1 MEEKQQHGRWKYLM
15 CIWFGI
21 FCFPLIAIA
30 AQGVIKVKGYFSE
43 VQAIRQIE
51 KNSNYVFFYDA
62 ADLDEVKRKN
72 IDCQGTIEKVLSV
85 VFEGSNVNYLVR
97 GDEVVLKV
105 NKQSVQQKGEKRV
118 VTGVVTD
125 AIDGEPLVG
134 VNIVVKGQKSGTIT
148 DLNGRYSISVIFR
161 LRIRIL
167 SGCFFKLPFCNTKLL
182 FQPPNLISDT
192 FHFQQE
198 HVDIVCF

>member
-1 MEEKQQHGRWKYLM
+1 M

-148 DLNGRYSISVIFR
+148 DLNGRYSISV
-161 LRIRIL
+161 
-167 SGCFFKLPFCNTKLL
+167 SGDKAVLVFSYIGYQKREAPVEDLGWLMSRCPEN
-182 FQPPNLISDT
+182 SRR
-192 FHFQQE
+192 
-198 HVDIVCF
+198 

>member
-1 MEEKQQHGRWKYLM
+1 MKYKLS
-15 CIWFGI
+15 
-21 FCFPLIAIA
+21 
-30 AQGVIKVKGYFSE
+30 VRS
-43 VQAIRQIE
+43 E

-125 AIDGEPLVG
+125 AIDGRAVG
-134 VNIVVKGQKSGTIT
+134 
-148 DLNGRYSISVIFR
+148 R
-161 LRIRIL
+161 
-167 SGCFFKLPFCNTKLL
+167 C
-182 FQPPNLISDT
+182 
-192 FHFQQE
+192 E
-198 HVDIVCF
+198 HCCERSEKWNYHGFEW